1 MNYVSNS
8 SSSSYVLYI
17 KKDILNQFENDFE
30 EFIHFIK
37 NKFKQYE
44 NEDFPLIY
52 KTYTEEEIVKKY
64 IITKEGVKNPS
75 DDLIEFFKEKLKKTE
90 NEKIWLK
97 DFVEV
102 KYEIDT
108 ESYDTIGFQNMCE
121 SFITNYNYNYNF
133 KKNESNT
140 I

>member
-1 MNYVSNS
+1 MKIRINYVSNS

-17 KKDILNQFENDFE
+17 KKDMLNQFENDFE
-30 EFIHFIK
+30 EFTDFIK

-64 IITKEGVKNPS
+64 IITHEGVKNPS
-75 DDLIEFFKEKLKKTE
+75 NDLIEFFKEKLKKTE
-90 NEKIWLK
+90 NDEIWLK

-121 SFITNYNYNYNF
+121 SFITNYNNNIE
-133 KKNESNT
+133 KK
-140 I
+140 